1 MKNSINKLC
10 NIITAFS
17 DKSTVCFNP
26 IMGKKFNTW
35 NQVTEAVEILKM
47 QT

>member
-1 MKNSINKLC
+1 MKNSLYKLC

-17 DKSTVCFNP
+17 DISTVCFNP

-35 NQVTEAVEILKM
+35 NQVTEAVEILNM
-47 QT
+47 